1 VIDTF
6 INRDDIRHYV
16 HDTMPWVKTSEWD
29 IAAIAEDIIDVWP
42 SLIGHHPDL
51 AYAQGHANAMQ
62 WLDAHI
68 DADVYWPIVTRH
80 RESHSRTMNYY
91 RITDHRREGYLRI

>member
-1 VIDTF
+1 MIDTF

-16 HDTMPWVKTSEWD
+16 HDTMPWVKTSERD

-42 SLIGHHPDL
+42 SLIGQHPDL
-51 AYAQGHANAMQ
+51 MDAQCHGNAMQ

-68 DADVYWPIVTRH
+68 DADVYWPIVVRH
-80 RESHSRTMNYY
+80 RESHRKTMNYC
-91 RITDHRREGYLRI
+91 RTT